1 MKIANKQN
9 NTKKSLLVLSF
20 TVLIYLSSFF
30 HISPEIFGFYN
41 FAQYPIVLQNM
52 SAVLAG
58 VLLGGT
64 QGAGA
69 VGLYLVL
76 GALGLPLFSKSA
88 LIQTQG
94 FERLSGESGGFL
106 VAYFV
111 ASLVSGLILKN
122 PKNEKQDIKKIIKAT
137 VLGYALIWLLGDI
150 SWKNSDMSPDPVLLK
165 TDGFPTYH
173 LANVVDDHYMQISH
187 VMRAQEWIPSTP
199 LHVRMYHSFGWE
211 APVFCHLPM
220 VNGSDGQKLS
230 KRHGATNMNEFR
242 SRGYLPQA
250 IINYVA
256 MLGCSYEEGRDLFP
270 LEDLERLF
278 KIEHLNKAG
287 AVFDYKKLEWFNGQY
302 IRLLSDEALL
312 EKTS

>member
-52 SAVLAG
+52 FAVLAG

-106 VAYFV
+106 VAYFI

-137 VLGYALIWLLGDI
+137 VLGYALIWLLGLLQYLHIKGFQFSLSAIQTVYLVLIQPYIIFDI
-150 SWKNSDMSPDPVLLK
+150 IKVIITVFLAFFLRPKFSSFFPENS
-165 TDGFPTYH
+165 
-173 LANVVDDHYMQISH
+173 
-187 VMRAQEWIPSTP
+187 
-199 LHVRMYHSFGWE
+199 
-211 APVFCHLPM
+211 
-220 VNGSDGQKLS
+220 
-230 KRHGATNMNEFR
+230 
-242 SRGYLPQA
+242 
-250 IINYVA
+250 
-256 MLGCSYEEGRDLFP
+256 
-270 LEDLERLF
+270 
-278 KIEHLNKAG
+278 
-287 AVFDYKKLEWFNGQY
+287 
-302 IRLLSDEALL
+302 
-312 EKTS
+312 